1 MSCGS
6 LGKIDQATKT
16 RALNEDEIHG
26 RERDGSVVLLLARLP
41 YHCMRAWAWAWVWP
55 ADVYGGRRAY
65 ATLRVAGP
73 GGFQSPVRPAET
85 LSASEAQDHTAY
97 SVLLFFFLSFYL
109 FHPSPNT
116 PQYSIEE
123 LPTARVATKKTSAM
137 IIYFFNIYSKQVWP
151 AVHCD
156 VSRVR
161 IDQDQSP
168 SPSTPALGKTLIDL
182 NPQNEK
188 TFLLQ
193 ELKKAFLLQKLML
206 H

>member
-97 SVLLFFFLSFYL
+97 SVLLFFFPFLLSF
-109 FHPSPNT
+109 P
-116 PQYSIEE
+116 PQPKHSTI
-123 LPTARVATKKTSAM
+123 LHRGAADCTCCDKKNFSDD
-137 IIYFFNIYSKQVWP
+137 
-151 AVHCD
+151 H
-156 VSRVR
+156 
-161 IDQDQSP
+161 
-168 SPSTPALGKTLIDL
+168 L
-182 NPQNEK
+182 
-188 TFLLQ
+188 LLQ
-193 ELKKAFLLQKLML
+193 HLQQAGLAGRSLRRLKGQDRPRPIAVSI
-206 H
+206 HTRTR

>member
-123 LPTARVATKKTSAM
+123 LPTARVATKKNFSDD
-137 IIYFFNIYSKQVWP
+137 
-151 AVHCD
+151 H
-156 VSRVR
+156 
-161 IDQDQSP
+161 
-168 SPSTPALGKTLIDL
+168 L
-182 NPQNEK
+182 
-188 TFLLQ
+188 LLQ
-193 ELKKAFLLQKLML
+193 HLQQAGLAGRSLRRLKGQDRPRPIAVSI
-206 H
+206 HTRTR